1 MCELGRRFATILPR
15 FAFGRDGSHSPR
27 WLPRRQAAAYL
38 PVRMKAGINAL
49 ATLASLPLALWLL
62 AGCAPSR
69 SPFALEAERE
79 LRRAAIDSTR
89 RELEDAR
96 LFPKPVVTTRD
107 DVGTELTIKPEVM
120 PELQQM
126 AGMKSYEGI
135 IADLGKDLYG
145 RPVRSVKLSLEQLIR
160 SAVENNVAVQ
170 FARLGPAITE
180 AQLVA
185 AEAAFDWTL
194 FSNSNWSNQDAPRV
208 GTSFGGSSFSPGF
221 DRFESLTNTTG
232 LRRVLVGGGR
242 LTVQQDLSYNDN
254 ATRGQQNNPNPAQ
267 QASFTA
273 QWDQPLLKGA
283 GADVTQ
289 AEVRIQ
295 RNAERSSVQTLKRD
309 LIRVVS
315 DVEKT
320 YWELLQAY
328 ADLLILERLK
338 ERGEKTRDQLRT
350 RAKLDA
356 NQAQIADAVSRVER
370 RKVDVMRAQTRIRLL
385 SDRLKSL
392 ANDPA
397 LPVGSE
403 IQIIPAD
410 RPVDAPIKFSLL
422 DSLRQAIQNRPEV
435 QQAVIAID
443 DASIRQLVARNQ
455 RLPDLNLRLQARWAS
470 LDDDLGQAIGSEFN
484 GNFID
489 YLVGGSFEMPIGN
502 RKAEAEYRRRRLE
515 RMQTVLAYK
524 NSVQTV
530 ISETKASLDRTLDSY
545 KQIAQTA
552 DARLAASEV
561 LRVLLLEKQFD
572 QGISVERLDLELNRQ
587 ESLAQAER
595 EEVQSHVEYNSN
607 LADLFASMGTL
618 LERNRIELVVPAS
631 SDVRWE
637 GSADPVR

>member
-1 MCELGRRFATILPR
+1 
-15 FAFGRDGSHSPR
+15 
-27 WLPRRQAAAYL
+27 
-38 PVRMKAGINAL
+38 MKAGINAL
-49 ATLASLPLALWLL
+49 ATVASLPLALWLL

-69 SPFALEAERE
+69 SPFAQEAERE

-145 RPVRSVKLSLEQLIR
+145 RPVRSVKVSLEQLIR

-170 FARLGPAITE
+170 FARLGPAISE
-180 AQLVA
+180 AQVVA

-194 FSNSNWSNQDAPRV
+194 FSNANWSNQDAPRV
-208 GTSFGGSSFSPGF
+208 GTSFSGSSFSPGV

-254 ATRGQQNNPNPAQ
+254 STRGQQNNPNPAQ

-289 AEVRIQ
+289 AEIRIQ
-295 RNAERSSVQTLKRD
+295 RNAERASVQTLRRD

-320 YWELLQAY
+320 YWELLQSY

-385 SDRLKSL
+385 SDRLKAL

-403 IQIIPAD
+403 IQLIPAD
-410 RPVDAPIKFSLL
+410 RPIDAPIRFSLL

-443 DASIRQLVARNQ
+443 DSSIRQVVARNQ
-455 RLPDLNLRLQARWAS
+455 RLPDLNLRLQTRWAS
-470 LDDDLGQAIGSEFN
+470 LDDNLGQAIGSEFN
-484 GNFID
+484 GNFVD

-502 RKAEAEYRRRRLE
+502 RRAEAEYRRRRLE

-530 ISETKASLDRTLDSY
+530 ITETKAALDRTLDSY

-595 EEVQSHVEYNSN
+595 EEVQSHVEYNAN
-607 LADLFASMGTL
+607 LADLFAAMGTL
-618 LERNRIELVVPAS
+618 LERNRIEMVVPTS

-637 GSADPVR
+637 GAADPSR

>member
-1 MCELGRRFATILPR
+1 
-15 FAFGRDGSHSPR
+15 
-27 WLPRRQAAAYL
+27 
-38 PVRMKAGINAL
+38 MKAGINAL
-49 ATLASLPLALWLL
+49 ATVASLPLALWLL

-69 SPFALEAERE
+69 SPFAQEAERE

-145 RPVRSVKLSLEQLIR
+145 RPVRSVKVSLEQLIR

-170 FARLGPAITE
+170 FARLGPAISE
-180 AQLVA
+180 AQVVA

-194 FSNSNWSNQDAPRV
+194 FSNANWSNQDAPRV
-208 GTSFGGSSFSPGF
+208 GTSFSGSSFSPGV

-254 ATRGQQNNPNPAQ
+254 STRGQQNNPNPAQ

-289 AEVRIQ
+289 AEIRIQ
-295 RNAERSSVQTLKRD
+295 RNAERASVQTLRRD

-320 YWELLQAY
+320 YWELLQSY

-385 SDRLKSL
+385 SDRLKAL

-403 IQIIPAD
+403 IQLIPAD
-410 RPVDAPIKFSLL
+410 RPIDAPIRFSLL

-443 DASIRQLVARNQ
+443 DSSIRQVVARNQ
-455 RLPDLNLRLQARWAS
+455 RLPDLNLRLQTRWAS
-470 LDDDLGQAIGSEFN
+470 LDD
-484 GNFID
+484 NFVD
-489 YLVGGSFEMPIGN
+489 YLIGGSFEMPIGN
-502 RKAEAEYRRRRLE
+502 RRAEAEYRRRRLE

-530 ISETKASLDRTLDSY
+530 ITETKAALDRTLDSY

-595 EEVQSHVEYNSN
+595 EEVQSHVEYNAN
-607 LADLFASMGTL
+607 LADLFAAMGTL
-618 LERNRIELVVPAS
+618 LERNRIEMVVPTS
-631 SDVRWE
+631 SDVRW
-637 GSADPVR
+637 GGAADPSR